1 MCHAFRQ
8 DLLRLWCRDAAPL
21 LQVLQKYRSQLQSAT
36 SKDEALT
43 LAISA
48 AENLMKALKL
58 SSDPNEKKQLK
69 AQCGAIMDAAGRIK
83 NDANWKP
90 TVGPRQARTRN
101 EQIDQW
107 AAEVVS
113 AQSPAAVPEDT
124 ASHTSLSR
132 LGEAST
138 TASVDNVIVPSGKI
152 STSLISFASDSVCIR
167 ESLYRSAYT

>member
-48 AENLMKALKL
+48 AE
-58 SSDPNEKKQLK
+58 LK